1 MSTEPPLHADAPLIG
16 ICGRVLS
23 FADEGRRDAFSSSQ
37 PYSRAVAK
45 AGGLPVLLPPLP
57 TAPRMVDTYLDRLGG
72 LLLPGGGD
80 IEPHRYGREIET
92 DALYGMVG
100 LHDEFD
106 LALVHAAIERDIP
119 VLAICRGMQVL
130 NVSQGGTLIQD
141 LESEGHWMNEHPVI
155 VDGSSRLAEATDSV
169 HLAHCYSVHHQGLDE
184 LGAGLVPVAYDE
196 HGLIEA
202 VEYTEA
208 TWVVGVQWHPEDTIG
223 VEHGQLGLFR
233 EFVRRSAA
241 HATGIPI
248 RAR

>member
-1 MSTEPPLHADAPLIG
+1 MNDPTPEPPMIG

-57 TAPRMVDTYLDRLGG
+57 TSPKLVHTYLDRLGG

-80 IEPHRYGREIET
+80 VEPHRYGQEPLT

-106 LALVHAAIERDIP
+106 LALVHAAIERDLP

-130 NVSQGGTLIQD
+130 NVAQGGTLVQD
-141 LESEGHWMNEHPVI
+141 LESEGHWMNEHAVHVVP
-155 VDGSSRLAEATDSV
+155 DSRLAEAADSL
-169 HLAHCYSVHHQGLDE
+169 HLRHCYSVHHQGLDE
-184 LGAGLVPVAYDE
+184 LGRGIRPVAHDE
-196 HGLIEA
+196 HGLVEA
-202 VEYTEA
+202 VEFDGA
-208 TWVVGVQWHPEDTIG
+208 SWVVGVQWHPEDTIG
-223 VEHGQLGLFR
+223 VERAQLGLFE
-233 EFVRRSAA
+233 EFVRRSAE
-241 HATGIPI
+241 HAAGQRRP
-248 RAR
+248 R